1 MRELVDTRTISN
13 ALKTSPQVIVSR
25 ARRLGVGTLVR
36 KKFWFNEEEV
46 TELENFKRSY
56 NNKNSKY
63 NKQKI
68 HIIDF
73 FLTHKTNTSIDIAHS
88 LDLSLSRVNTTLNE
102 YLNNNN
108 CIIVESKINKK
119 K

>member
-1 MRELVDTRTISN
+1 MRELVDTKEISVSLN
-13 ALKTSPQVIVSR
+13 ISQQVVVSR
-25 ARRLGVGTLVR
+25 ARRLGVGTLMR
-36 KKFWFNEEEV
+36 KKLWFNEEEV
-46 TELENFKRSY
+46 TELENFKKSY
-56 NNKNSKY
+56 NNQNSKY

-73 FLTHKTNTSIDIAHS
+73 FLTHRTNTSIDIAHS

-119 K
+119 N